1 MPVKENTKRAARP
14 HAASAHPPAKANALA
29 RKETP
34 HERGRRETRPPVEEE
49 EDAPLAHSNRL
60 KEHSVEPRSKRHHR
74 AGEDDDEVQR
84 KPEIKAIEAVAAE
97 AEGSDEDGEEVE
109 PSPEELQAEEAT
121 VQAAVGMVPRDEDAG
136 APIKDRSSYDA
147 DTAIKLYLR
156 EIGQV
161 KLLTPQEEIELAAKI
176 KKGDKKARE
185 DMIKANL
192 RLVVKI
198 AHDYEGLG
206 LPLLDLINEG
216 NIGLMKAVER
226 FDPAKGGKLSTYGSW
241 WIKQS
246 IKRALANQS
255 KTIRLP
261 VHLVDKIS
269 KMRRTAMRLQE
280 EFGREPTDDELGEEL
295 GISASRVAQLRTAA
309 IRPASL
315 DAPIGD
321 DESNNFAE
329 VVQDENAY
337 SPYEELEDKTVT
349 RMLQEM
355 IKTLDPREATIL
367 RYRFGL
373 DGGPEKTLEEVGQK
387 FGVTRE
393 RVRQIQNIALSKLR
407 KMIEKLEAVQK

>member
-1 MPVKENTKRAARP
+1 MPGKPKPGRRPATGARRRP
-14 HAASAHPPAKANALA
+14 EKPPAESPA
-29 RKETP
+29 TP
-34 HERGRRETRPPVEEE
+34 PAPVPSAPP
-49 EDAPLAHSNRL
+49 
-60 KEHSVEPRSKRHHR
+60 EPAESPKPVVAVPR
-74 AGEDDDEVQR
+74 DD
-84 KPEIKAIEAVAAE
+84 EAVA
-97 AEGSDEDGEEVE
+97 
-109 PSPEELQAEEAT
+109 
-121 VQAAVGMVPRDEDAG
+121 R
-136 APIKDRSSYDA
+136 RSSDRGSYDG

-161 KLLTPQEEIELAAKI
+161 KLLTIQEEIELAARI

-185 DMIKANL
+185 HMIKANL

-198 AHDYEGLG
+198 AHDYDGLG

-226 FDPAKGGKLSTYGSW
+226 FDPAKGGKLSTYAAW

-269 KMRRTAMRLQE
+269 RMRRIAMKLHE
-280 EFGREPTDDELGEEL
+280 VFGREPTDEELAEEL
-295 GISASRVAQLRTAA
+295 GVSASRVAQLRNAA

-321 DESNNFAE
+321 DDSNTYAE
-329 VVQDENAY
+329 VVEDERAVD
-337 SPYEELEDKTVT
+337 PYERLEEKTVT
-349 RMLQEM
+349 VMVEELVRR
-355 IKTLDPREATIL
+355 LDEREQTIL

-373 DGGPEKTLEEVGQK
+373 DGGSEKTLEEVGER

-393 RVRQIQNIALSKLR
+393 RIRQIQNLALAKLR
-407 KMIEKLEAVQK
+407 RMIQKIEGKKR